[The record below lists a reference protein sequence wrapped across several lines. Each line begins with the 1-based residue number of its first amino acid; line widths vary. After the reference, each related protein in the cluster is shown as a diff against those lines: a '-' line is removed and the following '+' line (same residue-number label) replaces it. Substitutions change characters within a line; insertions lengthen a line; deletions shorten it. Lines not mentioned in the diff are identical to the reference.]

1 MKPRVSITIPC
12 RNEEQYIKKCIFSIL
27 NANYP
32 KELLSI
38 YVCDGMSDD
47 GTREIVREI
56 SEKYPNVFLLDNK
69 KQTTPFALNLGL
81 KKSTSDIKIILG
93 AHAEIESDFISEN
106 VNSFSHNSE
115 IGCTGGVIQ
124 NVYEN
129 ETAEVIGL
137 AMSSSFGVGNA
148 HFRTGNKDGY
158 VDTVAFGAYK
168 KEVFEA
174 VGYFDEDLVRNQDD
188 EFNFRLLKN
197 GFKIFLSNNVHSK
210 YYVRASYS
218 KLFKQYYQYG
228 YWKVFVNTKHKTI
241 TTIRQLIPLFFVLF
255 LIVGGGLSFVHP
267 YLSFGFGS
275 ILGVYFL
282 LAVGFATLQSKSIK
296 TILLLVVTFFELH
309 LSYGLGYLIGFF
321 DFVVFKKKPSDSSK
335 SLSR

>member
-1 MKPRVSITIPC
+1 MQPSVSITIPC

-27 NANYP
+27 NSHYP
-32 KELLSI
+32 AELLSV

-47 GTREIVREI
+47 STREIVKKI
-56 SEKYPNVFLLDNK
+56 SEGYRNVFLIDNK

-81 KKSTSDIKIILG
+81 KKSNADIKIILG
-93 AHAEIESDFISEN
+93 AHAEIDKNFISEN
-106 VNSFSHNSE
+106 VKAFSRDNK
-115 IGCTGGVIQ
+115 IGCTGGVIE

-129 ETAEVIGL
+129 KTAKIIGL

-148 HFRTGNKDGY
+148 HFRTGGKDGF

-168 KEVFEA
+168 NEVFEEI
-174 VGYFDEDLVRNQDD
+174 GYFDEDLVRNQDD

-197 GFKIFLSNNVHSK
+197 GFRIYLSNEIHSK
-210 YYVRASYS
+210 YYVRASFS

-241 TTIRQLIPLFFVLF
+241 TTIRQLIPLGFVLF
-255 LIVGGGLSFVHP
+255 LLFGSVLSFVNQLLCYSFLTILLI
-267 YLSFGFGS
+267 YLILAFSFS
-275 ILGVYFL
+275 ILKAKG
-282 LAVGFATLQSKSIK
+282 IK
-296 TILLLVVTFFELH
+296 TIVLLAFTFFELH
-309 LSYGLGYLIGFF
+309 LSYGLGYLLGIINFILL
-321 DFVVFKKKPSDSSK
+321 KKKPSNKSK